1 MWHRRCYIKF
11 LLYIFKSES
20 ADLPF
25 QCANCKEVVR
35 EQEDTSLSSSS
46 TSFLGSMSLAL
57 QSTRILDQ
65 TSSVSASFDP
75 PTFQSDATLED
86 ATDNALGYPS
96 QPYREPESF
105 QEPTLIQQT
114 PNAVVVEEG
123 ALEVQWE
130 VVSGASE
137 RGGDQLAN
145 TLGYTYNV
153 KERRQNGNIV
163 WVCSKKSK
171 GCKARVTQTAG
182 AIFTPGSM
190 IHTCTPTSGVATVLK
205 VRVASKTDAS
215 NNPFTSAMKV
225 VKKVLLLL
233 LLFI

>member
-86 ATDNALGYPS
+86 AIDNALGYPS

-137 RGGDQLAN
+137 RGG
-145 TLGYTYNV
+145 
-153 KERRQNGNIV
+153 
-163 WVCSKKSK
+163 
-171 GCKARVTQTAG
+171 
-182 AIFTPGSM
+182 
-190 IHTCTPTSGVATVLK
+190 
-205 VRVASKTDAS
+205 
-215 NNPFTSAMKV
+215 
-225 VKKVLLLL
+225 
-233 LLFI
+233 